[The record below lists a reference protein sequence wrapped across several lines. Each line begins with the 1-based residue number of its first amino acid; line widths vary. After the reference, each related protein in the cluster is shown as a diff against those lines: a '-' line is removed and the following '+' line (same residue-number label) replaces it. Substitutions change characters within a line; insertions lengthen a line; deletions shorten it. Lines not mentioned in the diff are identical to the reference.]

1 MKKYFFIFLIPIIS
15 INYSYGADI
24 IPLTQAI
31 NLAKDSCMGISA
43 ELNQMKTMAGIN
55 TAVTGVGT
63 VTAGGA
69 LATGITKSQKDKE
82 IRSYEESIK
91 ILNSIPNTNNEL
103 TTINIESEEEF
114 KEQIYNYIAQE
125 VQNKTI
131 NDIKT
136 SMLQEIEKEKNKL
149 EEQSKKLGNIRT
161 GLMAGDTATSIA
173 GAVIAGKNQVKG
185 DLKNQI
191 DECLN
196 AIKALD
202 TAKQQ
207 ARIDGSANQDNL
219 TKAETIVRE
228 CSEWEFIEID
238 KINNRASGAMISS
251 IVGAG
256 TGLAGTITSASANSK
271 KIRKDDT
278 DAGQKKEANLNTA
291 ANVLAGAATGA
302 SLVSTVFNA
311 TQISILNK
319 AFDTAQRCEEALQ
332 Q

>member
-1 MKKYFFIFLIPIIS
+1 MKKYIFIFLLPMLA
-15 INYSYGADI
+15 INSSYAVDI

-63 VTAGGA
+63 VAAGGA
-69 LATGITKSQKDKE
+69 LATGIAKNQKDKE

-91 ILNSIPNTNNEL
+91 ILNSIPNTNNEF
-103 TTINIESEEEF
+103 TTISIESEEEF
-114 KEQIYNYIAQE
+114 REQIYNYITQNI
-125 VQNKTI
+125 QNKTI
-131 NDIKT
+131 NDLKS
-136 SMLQEIEKEKNKL
+136 SMLQEIEKEKKEL

-161 GLMAGDTATSIA
+161 GLMAGDTATNIA
-173 GAVIAGKNQVKG
+173 GAVIAGKNQIKG
-185 DLKNQI
+185 DLKSQI
-191 DECLN
+191 DECLK
-196 AIKALD
+196 AIQVLD

-207 ARIDGSANQDNL
+207 ARIDGSANSNDIS
-219 TKAETIVRE
+219 KAETIVKA
-228 CSEWEFIEID
+228 CNEWEFIEID

-278 DAGQKKEANLNTA
+278 DAGQKKEDNLNTA
-291 ANVLAGAATGA
+291 ANVLAGTATGA

-319 AFDTAQRCEEALQ
+319 ASDTAQRCEEALQ